1 MLLCTWVTHTCVM
14 FSAEP
19 QVPWP
24 AFTGEG
30 YNIDINTPRTC
41 RSVYTI
47 WFLLLPLLRFRLTK
61 YVLFSWRSNKHYTEG
76 AACCLTRLMSPPVVP
91 GALAGWAYVRK

>member
-1 MLLCTWVTHTCVM
+1 M

-47 WFLLLPLLRFRLTK
+47 WFLLLPFLAFSAD
-61 YVLFSWRSNKHYTEG
+61 YVLFSWRSNKQYEG
-76 AACCLTRLMSPPVVP
+76 AAFRLSRLLSPPVVP
-91 GALAGWAYVRK
+91 GALAGWAYV